1 MKQIRIFG
9 TPECSKCQKMRPII
23 MDLMENHGL
32 NIELNM
38 LEGNE
43 QLFFD
48 EEIEG
53 YPTMKFY
60 SNNEFYAKLKGVVT
74 KEEILNIYNEVK

>member
-9 TPECSKCQKMRPII
+9 TPECPKCKRMRPVI
-23 MDLMENHGL
+23 MDLIENHGL

-60 SNNEFYAKLKGVVT
+60 NNGVFYNKLVGIFE
-74 KEEILNIYNEVK
+74 KEQILAIYNEVK

>member
-9 TPECSKCQKMRPII
+9 TPECTKCQAMQPII
-23 MDLMENHGL
+23 MDLMQNDGL

-60 SNNEFYAKLKGVVT
+60 DNGVFYKILKGVVDKQT
-74 KEEILNIYNEVK
+74 ILDIYNEV